1 MTIQEIQ
8 EEIIN
13 EFKPIDSLM
22 DKYIYLVRLGKSLP
36 TMDPKFKT
44 EGNLIRGCQLTT
56 WFHPT
61 FEEEKVFFNVDSSSV
76 MIRGAISLL
85 KRVLS
90 GQTPKDIIRADL
102 NFIDEVGLREF
113 FAPIRAN
120 SLWKIEN
127 LMKQYAAMCETKT

>member
-22 DKYIYLVRLGKSLP
+22 DKYIYLVKLGKGLP
-36 TMDPKFKT
+36 TMDPKFRI
-44 EGNLIRGCQLTT
+44 EENLIRGCQLTT

-61 FEEEKVFFNVDSSSV
+61 FGEEKIFFDVDSSSI
-76 MIRGAISLL
+76 MIKGAISLL

-90 GQTPKDIIRADL
+90 GQQPKDIISADL

-127 LMKQYAAMCETKT
+127 LMKQYAARCEIKT